1 MQGFDG
7 ELRQRGGVRETCS
20 KGLRARL
27 FLRAAEAEACS
38 GRRGEAASR
47 GESTNINHRAPGSS
61 SGSGVELIGARD
73 VALAAAPVGW
83 GEGASTEPRIESGG
97 EVFGQQL
104 PSTLT
109 MLGYRNSYV
118 GLLFITTVNST
129 GQLLIVQHEALSLE
143 CNHF

>member
-1 MQGFDG
+1 MHRPHAPRLHVIIRARGMRGFDWEG
-7 ELRQRGGVRETCS
+7 RQRGGARETCS

-83 GEGASTEPRIESGG
+83 GEGALTEPRIESGG

-104 PSTLT
+104 PSISRCSVIGIP
-109 MLGYRNSYV
+109 M
-118 GLLFITTVNST
+118 
-129 GQLLIVQHEALSLE
+129 
-143 CNHF
+143 